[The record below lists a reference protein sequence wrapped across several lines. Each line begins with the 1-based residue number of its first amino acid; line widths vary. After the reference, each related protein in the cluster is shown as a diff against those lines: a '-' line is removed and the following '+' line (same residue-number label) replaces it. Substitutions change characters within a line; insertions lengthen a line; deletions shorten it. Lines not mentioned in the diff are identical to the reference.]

1 MKIDNHFNIEEE
13 VTLEGK
19 TYWVG
24 RSTRLVRSDA
34 EKSARERTAR
44 TGNRTRVVEVAGV
57 TYRSWEDQAR

>member
-1 MKIDNHFNIEEE
+1 MKTDNHFNVEEE

-24 RSTRLVRSDA
+24 RSTWLAPDSAGDEARLRA
-34 EKSARERTAR
+34 KR